1 MNLVAIIL
9 TKDEAVHITD
19 CIHSVAWADRVLVYD
34 SGSTDATCA
43 LAKAAGADVIF
54 HAWRNYADQRE
65 SALQAV
71 SETWVYFVDADERSS
86 FAQAAEIQQ
95 RISDPL
101 SGEVRGYWVPRDNY
115 IMGKLTR
122 GAGWSPDYQ
131 LRVLRRAHA
140 HYDMAREVHELVILD
155 GTAIYLQTPLI
166 HYNYRDLAHF
176 LQKQEKYTDLAAHQM
191 FLSGTRVKPQNYL
204 LQPVRHFLWRYR
216 ELKGYRDGWHGLRL
230 SLLMAWYELQKYIR
244 LAREWRQ
251 EKTT

>member
-1 MNLVAIIL
+1 MSLVAIIL
-9 TKDEAVHITD
+9 TMNEAIHVVA
-19 CIHSVAWADRVLVYD
+19 CIQSVAWADRVLVYD
-34 SGSTDATCA
+34 SGSTDDTVP
-43 LAKAAGADVIF
+43 LARTVGADVIVHPF
-54 HAWRNYADQRE
+54 IHYADQRE
-65 SALQAV
+65 SALRAV
-71 SETWVYFVDADERSS
+71 VEDWVFFIDADERSS
-86 FAQAAEIQQ
+86 PAQGVEIRARIAEPGI
-95 RISDPL
+95 D
-101 SGEVRGYWVPRDNY
+101 GGWVPRDNY